1 MTQSELLRQ
10 ASKLVAEAKDPLA
23 EVRAIVLKN
32 GGFWNDELAE
42 CSTQLFEI
50 HLFGISGL
58 GLGAKNAVDD
68 WLKKAGLLDYERENC
83 T

>member
-10 ASKLVAEAKDPLA
+10 ASKLIAEAKDPLA

-42 CSTQLFEI
+42 CST
-50 HLFGISGL
+50 
-58 GLGAKNAVDD
+58 
-68 WLKKAGLLDYERENC
+68 C
-83 T
+83 